1 MSKKTSIGKEHQRG
15 KRTSRDYTSPSTAEG
30 WSASRAAVA
39 AQEKI
44 RMARHF
50 VSHDLFVRED
60 QAPGDERKITAA
72 KIMVNPGTTPNEVVK
87 QVLEWIKT
95 EVENNPDHAAAPNIT
110 WYTPGALVPA
120 TLRDFRC
127 TYPHLRSSCGL
138 HMFPGTVDSDLEMVR
153 GDEAV
158 RYARQL
164 ERWFTYALLSVYA
177 FDMNTGAAFFF
188 FDDEVELQR
197 AIALREAEHKF
208 LFLDPE
214 KFKTEGS
221 KAYSVRELLGTSR
234 TVTIYTVS
242 SKKDPTI
249 SDQFHGL
256 ANTLLDTN
264 GKTGPIS
271 KTLRLVIV
279 NKEKQVNIPVEGE
292 LRAERCEKTDG

>member
-1 MSKKTSIGKEHQRG
+1 MSKKTSISKEHQRG
-15 KRTSRDYTSPSTAEG
+15 KRASRNYTGPSTAEG
-30 WSASRAAVA
+30 WSARRAAVA
-39 AQEKI
+39 EKDKI

-50 VSHDLFVRED
+50 VSHDLFVQED

-72 KIMVNPGTTPNEVVK
+72 QIIVNPGTTPNEVVK

-95 EVENNPDHAAAPNIT
+95 EVENNPNHAAAPNIT

-120 TLRDFRC
+120 TLRDFRL
-127 TYPHLRSSCGL
+127 TYDYVRISCGL
-138 HMFPGTVDSDLEMVR
+138 HLFPGMVDPDLEMVR
-153 GDEAV
+153 GEEAIK
-158 RYARQL
+158 YARQL

-177 FDMNTGAAFFF
+177 FDMNTGAGFFF

-214 KFKTEGS
+214 KFKREGS
-221 KAYSVRELLGTSR
+221 KAYSIRELLQTSR

-249 SDQFHGL
+249 SEQFSSL
-256 ANTLLDTN
+256 AKSLLDTD
-264 GKTGPIS
+264 KITGPLS

-292 LRAERCEKTDG
+292 LREEHRD